1 MRLGLLAP
9 AFVGMLGV
17 AGCATSPIPTAPVAA
32 AVAPAAGEA
41 PAGMQ
46 YLYGS
51 GEAAAAS
58 RQAWNALVAYAG
70 ERVRQRPRDGVVLA
84 KGATLAAPA
93 FEPCGA
99 KPYAAVFDVDE
110 TVLLNRGFEYD
121 AATGQPYSD
130 ARWQAYE
137 VTGVTTTVATPGAK
151 EGLDAL
157 RRLGVTVVFN
167 TNRAADHLDATV
179 AALTR
184 AGLGPAVHGETLFLK
199 GDDATGSRKDA
210 RRERI
215 ADRYCVIAMGG
226 DQLGDFTDLFNG
238 SGAVALRR
246 DATGTAALARLWGRG
261 WFVLPNPVYG
271 TALKG
276 TLDEIF
282 PADARWAPE
291 P

>member
-1 MRLGLLAP
+1 M
-9 AFVGMLGV
+9 
-17 AGCATSPIPTAPVAA
+17 
-32 AVAPAAGEA
+32 

-51 GEAAAAS
+51 GEAAAIS
-58 RQAWNALVAYAG
+58 IQAWNALTGYVE
-70 ERVRQRPRDGVVLA
+70 ERVRQRPVSGVVLEED
-84 KGATLAAPA
+84 ATLAAPRFA
-93 FEPCGA
+93 SCDR

-121 AATGQPYSD
+121 AASGRPYED
-130 ARWQAYE
+130 ARWRAYE
-137 VTGVTTTVATPGAK
+137 ITGGTTTVAVPGAK
-151 EGLDAL
+151 AGIDAL
-157 RRLGVTVVFN
+157 RRLGVTVIFN
-167 TNRAADHLDATV
+167 SNRAAANVEATRV
-179 AALTR
+179 AIER

-199 GDDATGSRKDA
+199 GDDNTGSLKDA
-210 RRERI
+210 RRWRI

-226 DQLGDFTDLFNG
+226 DQLGDFSDLFNAPATPAARR
-238 SGAVALRR
+238 SAAEAPAVA
-246 DATGTAALARLWGRG
+246 GLWGRG

-276 TLDEIF
+276 TLDDIF